1 MIALSP
7 QVMPITCKHSLDGG
21 LCTCFSTMQTI
32 IRQLYTQITSSIRGY
47 LSSLKMLHSVPQQ
60 PFGNRNQTW
69 DLWLQ
74 KCKYSPLV
82 TAVEMFSASHYNW
95 ANTRRS
101 PVPQLFIMTMNMGR
115 KLFCPQKLARNKA
128 LWVTRQVSGRAI
140 GPRCSLGCASPGNKS
155 WHFHLQS
162 LLREH
167 AGCLGVLDITILP
180 GLTGA
185 ACPSPLGS
193 KNVSCP
199 FWFLLSS
206 NLRPRDLIQG
216 QRKQALCTEQ
226 MCCWWKCKPC
236 LLGKMKITY

>member
-128 LWVTRQVSGRAI
+128 LWGHSA
-140 GPRCSLGCASPGNKS
+140 
-155 WHFHLQS
+155 
-162 LLREH
+162 
-167 AGCLGVLDITILP
+167 
-180 GLTGA
+180 
-185 ACPSPLGS
+185 
-193 KNVSCP
+193 
-199 FWFLLSS
+199 
-206 NLRPRDLIQG
+206 G
-216 QRKQALCTEQ
+216 QRQSHWTQMFPWLCQ
-226 MCCWWKCKPC
+226 PRKWKLTFSFAKPSKGTRRLPRSFGHHYLTWVNRSC
-236 LLGKMKITY
+236 MSISLRQ